1 MAGRISRW
9 SSVAHHLVRADIDTD
24 WGSIGGLGSL
34 GLGRC
39 IPQACLTKSRLTQLF
54 RVTVDRSPSPM
65 GTQQEVMIYVEVAL
79 RGAPGATG
87 ALRGFV
93 PRPPRPRGPG
103 DVRRPAKVGL
113 ALVDRRRRN
122 LGPDPGLRRIPDLR
136 GLARRRRSSAV
147 YPRGAG
153 GDGVVGTAWLVVG
166 TGYGRSYPLARLDG
180 GLLRSHESA
189 ADRSRSV
196 RFVGRRNRSV
206 AGSGHLG
213 PLKPPKPSDRHFP
226 NEELSPQPPSAWS
239 RGAASCTLCF
249 AKCRMQ
255 TSHDTSSNGPQ
266 RRRPYSFTLTS

>member
-65 GTQQEVMIYVEVAL
+65 GTQQEVMTYVEVAL

-93 PRPPRPRGPG
+93 PRTPRPRGPG

-122 LGPDPGLRRIPDLR
+122 LGPDPGFRPVPDLR
-136 GLARRRRSSAV
+136 GLAGWGCGTDVHPRS
-147 YPRGAG
+147 AG
-153 GDGVVGTAWLVVG
+153 GDGVVGTVRLVQG
-166 TGYGRSYPLARLDG
+166 AGRGGSYPLASVDG
-180 GLLRSHESA
+180 GFLRSH
-189 ADRSRSV
+189 D
-196 RFVGRRNRSV
+196 
-206 AGSGHLG
+206 
-213 PLKPPKPSDRHFP
+213 
-226 NEELSPQPPSAWS
+226 
-239 RGAASCTLCF
+239 
-249 AKCRMQ
+249 
-255 TSHDTSSNGPQ
+255 
-266 RRRPYSFTLTS
+266 